1 MASDA
6 RGAARLASRRRRVPI
21 EEARMQQR
29 SNEPGR
35 APRVLV
41 PLAPGF
47 EELEAI
53 TIVDL
58 LRRAEI
64 EVVTAALGPN
74 PVVGSHDIAVRA
86 DRALDDVTGEDFEMV
101 CLPGGMPGAKHL
113 REDPRVLDLLRRHAA
128 RRAYTAAICAAP
140 SALAAAG
147 LLAGRR
153 ATSFPGFLDASSGAA
168 LSEQPVVVDGT
179 IVTSRGPG
187 TALDFALA
195 LIAELKGDEARDRVA
210 ARLQRPH
217 PPAPVD
223 RA

>member
-1 MASDA
+1 
-6 RGAARLASRRRRVPI
+6 
-21 EEARMQQR
+21 MQQR
-29 SNEPGR
+29 SNGPG
-35 APRVLV
+35 APPRVLV

-53 TIVDL
+53 TIVDI
-58 LRRAEI
+58 LRRADV
-64 EVVTAALGPN
+64 EVVTAALGVN
-74 PVVGSHDIAVRA
+74 PVVGSHAIAVGA
-86 DRALDDVTGEDFEMV
+86 DRTLDEVVDEDFEMV
-101 CLPGGMPGAKHL
+101 CLPGGLPGAQHL
-113 REDPRVLDLLRRHAA
+113 REDPRVLALLRRHAA

-140 SALAAAG
+140 SVLAAAG
-147 LLAGRR
+147 LLDGRR

-179 IVTSRGPG
+179 VVTSRGPG

-195 LIAELKGDEARDRVA
+195 LIAELKGEEARDRVA

-217 PPAPVD
+217 APAAVE

>member
-1 MASDA
+1 
-6 RGAARLASRRRRVPI
+6 
-21 EEARMQQR
+21 MQQP
-29 SNEPGR
+29 SPVSGGT
-35 APRVLV
+35 PRVLV

-53 TIVDL
+53 TIVDI
-58 LRRAEI
+58 LRRADVA
-64 EVVTAALGPN
+64 VVTAALGPN
-74 PVVGSHDIAVRA
+74 PVVGSHEIAVRA
-86 DRALDDVTGEDFEMV
+86 DRSLDEVAGEDFDMV
-101 CLPGGMPGAKHL
+101 CLPGGLPGARHL
-113 REDPRVLDLLRRHAA
+113 REDPRVLELLRRHAA

-147 LLAGRR
+147 LLHGRR
-153 ATSFPGFLDASSGAA
+153 ATSFPGFLDESSGAV

-179 IVTSRGPG
+179 VVTSRGPG

-195 LIAELKGDEARDRVA
+195 LVAELQGDAARDRVA

-217 PPAPVD
+217 PPATVE

>member
-1 MASDA
+1 
-6 RGAARLASRRRRVPI
+6 
-21 EEARMQQR
+21 MQQP
-29 SNEPGR
+29 STGPGGT
-35 APRVLV
+35 PRVLV

-58 LRRAEI
+58 LRRADI
-64 EVVTAALGPN
+64 EVVTAATGAN
-74 PVVGSHDIAVRA
+74 PVVGSHAIAVHA
-86 DRALDDVTGEDFEMV
+86 DRALDEVMGEDFAMV
-101 CLPGGMPGAKHL
+101 CLPGGLPGAQHL

-147 LLAGRR
+147 LLDGRR
-153 ATSFPGFLDASSGAA
+153 ATSFPGFLDASSGAV

-179 IVTSRGPG
+179 VVTSRGPG

-195 LIAELKGDEARDRVA
+195 LIAELRGDEARDRVA

-217 PPAPVD
+217 PPAAVE

>member
-1 MASDA
+1 MEQ
-6 RGAARLASRRRRVPI
+6 AANR
-21 EEARMQQR
+21 
-29 SNEPGR
+29 PGGT
-35 APRVLV
+35 PRVLV

-58 LRRAEI
+58 LRRADV
-64 EVVTAALGPN
+64 EVVTAALGSN

-86 DRALDDVTGEDFEMV
+86 DRALDEVAGEEFAMI
-101 CLPGGMPGAKHL
+101 CLPGGLPGAQHL
-113 REDPRVLDLLRRHAA
+113 REDPRVLELLRRHAA

-147 LLAGRR
+147 VLAGRR
-153 ATSFPGFLDASSGAA
+153 ATSFPGFLDASSGAT
-168 LSEQPVVVDGT
+168 LSESAVVVDGT
-179 IVTSRGPG
+179 VVTSRGPG

-195 LIAELKGDEARDRVA
+195 LIAELKGEEARDRVA

-217 PPAPVD
+217 PPAAVE